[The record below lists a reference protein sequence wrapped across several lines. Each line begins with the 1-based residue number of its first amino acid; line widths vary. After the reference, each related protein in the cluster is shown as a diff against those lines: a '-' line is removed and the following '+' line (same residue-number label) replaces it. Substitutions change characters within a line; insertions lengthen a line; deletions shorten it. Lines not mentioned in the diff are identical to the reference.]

1 MTNEF
6 DSIFSEVME
15 STTKPSIQTSNA
27 DDMADLDE
35 LISMAADE
43 QNKHFY
49 PHLPPDLPTNPDEI
63 LLPGEDDDDETPTSP
78 ISKAVTLFTPELNN
92 SADSSIGT
100 SRSFI
105 FILELLMII
114 EINED
119 ASWVLTIIFSLELE
133 PVGEKKDPEK
143 IKCLLQHNLDLQKP
157 LEKLIK
163 DLKLRLVHLKTKKLL
178 INAEIDEE
186 HDRQFSKVRDVQN
199 GETLSSFQ
207 KPYFF
212 DRINNLSPYNDP
224 EIDFPRDK
232 MMFCEDFVMS
242 QMDFELGPR
251 QEQMLKNL
259 IRHEVE
265 AKLKDEVNES
275 LMNDERRWW
284 DRLMN
289 RFSKGEHDFEE
300 VESEVAKIKAK
311 SMKKLKSTLQEVKQK
326 GDAVIAENVDVD
338 WELIACKLNTLS
350 YQCNVRMASKR
361 ITHLTS
367 RDKIQYGANGVHPFQ
382 AYLHWDRKLHPDLR
396 KTKITAKEIQEINE
410 MREKDMSWIDIA
422 KQLSK
427 PDARVT
433 TMTVFKAFV
442 GQTKKKG
449 KRKKDKENAEAWFL
463 SDFWLSSS
471 VNIHVYFI

>member
-1 MTNEF
+1 
-6 DSIFSEVME
+6 
-15 STTKPSIQTSNA
+15 
-27 DDMADLDE
+27 
-35 LISMAADE
+35 
-43 QNKHFY
+43 
-49 PHLPPDLPTNPDEI
+49 
-63 LLPGEDDDDETPTSP
+63 
-78 ISKAVTLFTPELNN
+78 
-92 SADSSIGT
+92 
-100 SRSFI
+100 
-105 FILELLMII
+105 
-114 EINED
+114 
-119 ASWVLTIIFSLELE
+119 LTIIFSLELE

-212 DRINNLSPYNDP
+212 ERINNLSPYNDP

-449 KRKKDKENAEAWFL
+449 KRKKDKENAEA
-463 SDFWLSSS
+463 
-471 VNIHVYFI
+471 